1 MTTNHPS
8 PGLEQTGFFCSEPRA
23 SARAVYRLQKPFR
36 SPTECYASSGFV
48 LKLTALCLV
57 VVAGCA
63 SGGSKEGAGSGGSL
77 FGSKGAPWTI
87 RCLEIQGPARMRQIE
102 PFAESLRRTAG
113 IRPKDV
119 FIRDES
125 DGFARLY
132 YGTYYRRT
140 DPKTRKRSTPP
151 QLQTDMELIKQ
162 LGNESGQRY
171 FLQALAVRMPMADVG
186 NPQWALYRA
195 TGVYSLQ
202 VAVFEP
208 NDDFWE
214 YKQAAAEYCEFLR
227 KKGYEAYYHHASAA
241 SMVTVGSFGPDAV
254 VNMPQGLPKYSSAV
268 LALQK
273 DDMLKYNLLN
283 GGVYY
288 VRDGKGGRT
297 PVPSRLV
304 EIPRNPL
311 AQP

>member
-1 MTTNHPS
+1 MITNCLSH
-8 PGLEQTGFFCSEPRA
+8 GFRFA
-23 SARAVYRLQKPFR
+23 
-36 SPTECYASSGFV
+36 
-48 LKLTALCLV
+48 ALSLLV
-57 VVAGCA
+57 FAGCTTGA
-63 SGGSKEGAGSGGSL
+63 SKGKGGPNPGTSGL

-87 RCLEIQGPARMRQIE
+87 QCLEISAPARMQQIE
-102 PFAESLRRTAG
+102 PFAESLRRTTG

-119 FIRDES
+119 FIRDEQ

-151 QLQTDMELIKQ
+151 QLQMDMELIKQ
-162 LGNESGQRY
+162 LGSESGQHY
-171 FLQALAVRMPMADVG
+171 FLQALAVRMPMPNVG
-186 NPQWALYRA
+186 NPQWALSHA

-214 YKQAAAEYCEFLR
+214 HKQAAAEYCEFLR
-227 KKGYEAYYHHASAA
+227 KKGYEAYYHHAAA
-241 SMVTVGSFGPDAV
+241 SSMVTVGSLGSEAV
-254 VNMPQGLPKYSSAV
+254 VNMPQGLPRYSSKV
-268 LALQK
+268 LDLQK
-273 DDMLKYNLLN
+273 DVLLQHNLLN
-283 GGVYY
+283 GAVYY

-304 EIPRNPL
+304 QIPHNPS

>member
-1 MTTNHPS
+1 MMRNGQS
-8 PGLEQTGFFCSEPRA
+8 RG
-23 SARAVYRLQKPFR
+23 
-36 SPTECYASSGFV
+36 
-48 LKLTALCLV
+48 LKLTALCLLAF
-57 VVAGCA
+57 AGCA
-63 SGGSKEGAGSGGSL
+63 SGGSKESGGPSGSL

-87 RCLEIQGPARMRQIE
+87 QCLEIQGPARMQQIE
-102 PFAESLRRTAG
+102 PFAESLRRTTG
-113 IRPKDV
+113 VRPKDV
-119 FIRDES
+119 FVRDEP

-151 QLQTDMELIKQ
+151 QLQMDMELIKQ
-162 LGNESGQRY
+162 LSGESGQRY
-171 FLQALAVRMPMADVG
+171 FLQALAVRMPMPNVG
-186 NPQWALYRA
+186 NPQWALSRA

-208 NDDFWE
+208 NDNFWE
-214 YKQAAAEYCEFLR
+214 HKQAAAEYCEFLR
-227 KKGYEAYYHHASAA
+227 KKGHEAYYHHAGAL
-241 SMVTVGSFGPDAV
+241 SMVTVGSFGKEAV
-254 VNMPQGLPKYSSAV
+254 VNMPQGLPMYSAAV

-273 DDMLKYNLLN
+273 DDLLKYNLLN

-297 PVPSRLV
+297 AVPSRLV
-304 EIPRNPL
+304 EIPRNPS

>member
-1 MTTNHPS
+1 MAF
-8 PGLEQTGFFCSEPRA
+8 GLLLVA
-23 SARAVYRLQKPFR
+23 S
-36 SPTECYASSGFV
+36 
-48 LKLTALCLV
+48 
-57 VVAGCA
+57 CA
-63 SGGSKEGAGSGGSL
+63 SGGSKESGGSL

-87 RCLEIQGPARMRQIE
+87 QCLEVQGQARMRQIE
-102 PFAESLRRTAG
+102 PFAESLRRTTG

-119 FIRDES
+119 FVRDES

-162 LGNESGQRY
+162 LSSESGQRY
-171 FLQALAVRMPMADVG
+171 FLQALAVRMPMPNVG
-186 NPQWALYRA
+186 NPQWVLSRA

-214 YKQAAAEYCEFLR
+214 HKQAAAEYCEFLR
-227 KKGYEAYYHHASAA
+227 KKGHEAYYHHASAS
-241 SMVTVGSFGPDAV
+241 SMVTVGSFGSEAV
-254 VNMPQGLPKYSSAV
+254 VNMPQGLPKYSAAV

-273 DDMLKYNLLN
+273 DDLLKYNLLN

-297 PVPSRLV
+297 AVPSRLV
-304 EIPRNPL
+304 EIPRNPS